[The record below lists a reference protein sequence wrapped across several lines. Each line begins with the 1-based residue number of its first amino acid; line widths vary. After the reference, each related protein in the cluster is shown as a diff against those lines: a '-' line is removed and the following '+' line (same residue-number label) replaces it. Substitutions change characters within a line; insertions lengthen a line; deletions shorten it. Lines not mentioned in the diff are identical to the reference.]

1 MPHTDKREEKGSQGV
16 TLGSLLLPTTPSP
29 IRSIYE
35 SLEERAK
42 TYDFGLLEEDVVVL
56 DTETTGLSFKNC
68 ELIEIAAAR
77 LSGREVV
84 ERYHTFVKPEGRI
97 PPQIQALTNI
107 KESDVVDA
115 PGAEEAVAGLAE
127 FVGGVPVLAHNAIFD
142 RTFVEKVPGGKE
154 VSDNWI
160 DTLALSR
167 IALPCLKSH
176 RLSDMAQ
183 AFHCDSVTHRA
194 MDDVDALCGMWRVI
208 LCGLAALPTGLLG
221 RLADLH
227 PEIDWVYRPIFSH
240 LALETEGA
248 SFSLKEV
255 RARLAMSARDC
266 SKDDAAERLDPYD
279 LPSRDEMDAAFASD
293 GVVSRMYHDFESRPE
308 QVAMAQEV
316 REALGNSTHRAIEAG
331 TGVGKSMAYLLPA
344 IEFAQRNNVTVGVA
358 TKTNALTDQLVAHE
372 LPALDAVLPDGVSFC
387 ALKGYD
393 HYPCLLRLE
402 RAASGELPLS
412 QADMGY
418 RSESAVGSD
427 MLTAIAVT
435 YAYSSQVLEGDLDTL
450 GIRWRFVPRSM
461 LTIGPSDCIH
471 NRCPFYPKECFIHG
485 ARRRAASADIV
496 VTNHSLLLRNVA
508 ADNAILP
515 PIRHWII
522 DEAHGFESEARR
534 QWAEELSAEK
544 TRETFER
551 LGGSKTGTLHAL
563 LVSMAGREG
572 STLTVGLLTKA
583 AASAARASTA
593 TASLYEAIH
602 GLVGLTDRTGGYE
615 NVTLWIDERVRESE
629 EWQSVV
635 SASTEAVEKLSETS
649 KCLDEAR
656 ESLAE
661 VDPQLADGLGEATRG
676 ISEMTDAIKD
686 IVVAPQDNMVY
697 SAELYR
703 QRKRIGQEKLVAEK
717 LDIGADLA
725 ERWMPEMESVIFT
738 SATMAV
744 GKSFNHFNHAVGF
757 DRLQAEKYK
766 DLQLDSSYDFDNHMS
781 VILAQDL
788 PAPQDKSYLAA
799 LTDLLFDVHTSM
811 EGSVLTL
818 FTNRRE
824 MERVYADLKPRLAE
838 AGLEVVCQERGSSP
852 RQLRERFLAEKRLS
866 LMALKSF
873 WEGFDA
879 AGDTLRCV
887 VIPKLPF
894 ASPQDPL
901 VKERELR
908 EDRAWWRYSLPDA
921 VLSVKQ
927 AAGRL
932 IRTAGDTGVLVLADS
947 RLVTKRYGRDFI
959 NSLPSHNIQ
968 RLETENVG
976 KYIRMWRTTHESTR

>member
-1 MPHTDKREEKGSQGV
+1 MHHTDKREEKGSQGV

-127 FVGGVPVLAHNAIFD
+127 FVGGMPVLAHNAIFD

-208 LCGLAALPTGLLG
+208 LCGLAAWPAGLLG

-255 RARLAMSARDC
+255 RARLAMSACDC

-316 REALGNSTHRAIEAG
+316 REALGTSTHRAIEAG

-412 QADMGY
+412 QVDMGY
-418 RSESAVGSD
+418 RSENAVGSD

-435 YAYSSQVLEGDLDTL
+435 YAYSSQVLEGDLDAL

-544 TRETFER
+544 TRVTFER

-572 STLTVGLLTKA
+572 STLAVGLLTKA

-602 GLVGLTDRTGGYE
+602 GLVRLADRTGGYE

-635 SASTEAVEKLSETS
+635 RASTEAVEKLSETS

-661 VDPQLADGLGEATRG
+661 VDPQLADGLGEAMRG

-824 MERVYADLKPRLAE
+824 MERVYADLKPRLE
-838 AGLEVVCQERGSSP
+838 EVGLEVVCQERGSSP

-866 LMALKSF
+866 FMALKSF

>member
-1 MPHTDKREEKGSQGV
+1 MPQNDRREERGSRGV
-16 TLGSLLLPTTPSP
+16 TLGSLLLPTTPSSV
-29 IRSIYE
+29 RKVYE

-56 DTETTGLSFKNC
+56 DTETTGLSFKDC

-77 LSGREVV
+77 LYGREVV

-107 KESDVVDA
+107 SEADVVDA
-115 PGAEEAVAGLAE
+115 PSAEEAVTGLAE
-127 FVGGVPVLAHNAIFD
+127 FVGGVPVLAHNATFD
-142 RTFVEKVPGGKE
+142 RTFIEKVPGGRE
-154 VSDNWI
+154 VTDNWI

-194 MDDVDALCGMWRVI
+194 MDDIDALCGMWRII
-208 LCGLAALPTGLLG
+208 LCGLAALPAGLLG

-227 PEIDWVYRPIFSH
+227 TEIDWAYRPIFSH

-248 SFSLKEV
+248 SFSLKET
-255 RARLAMSARDC
+255 RARLATAVQESRK
-266 SKDDAAERLDPYD
+266 SDAAERLDPYD
-279 LPSRDEMDAAFASD
+279 VPSRGEVDAAFGSD
-293 GVVSRMYHDFESRPE
+293 GVVSRMYRDFESRPE
-308 QVAMAQEV
+308 QIAMAQEV
-316 REALGNSTHRAIEAG
+316 REALETSTHRAIEAG

-344 IEFAQRNNVTVGVA
+344 IEFAQRNDVTVGVA

-372 LPALDAVLPDGVSFC
+372 LPALDAALPDGVSFT

-393 HYPCLLRLE
+393 HYPCLMRLE
-402 RAASGELPLS
+402 RAASGDLPFS
-412 QADMGY
+412 QVDMGY
-418 RSESAVGSD
+418 RSENAVGSD

-435 YAYSSQVLEGDLDTL
+435 YAYSSQALEGDLDAL

-461 LTIGPSDCIH
+461 LTIGPSDCTH

-485 ARRRAASADIV
+485 ARRRAASSDVV

-515 PIRHWII
+515 PVRHWII

-544 TRETFER
+544 TREVFER
-551 LGGSKTGTLHAL
+551 LGGSKTGTLHSL
-563 LVSMAGREG
+563 LVTVAGKDG
-572 STLTVGLLTKA
+572 STLSAGLLTKA
-583 AASAARASTA
+583 AASAARASTS

-602 GLVGLTDRTGGYE
+602 GLVPIADHSGGYE
-615 NVTLWIDERVRESE
+615 NVTLWIDDKVRRTE
-629 EWQSVV
+629 EWQDVV
-635 SASTEAVEKLSETS
+635 SASTAALERLSETS

-656 ESLAE
+656 EALAD
-661 VDPQLADGLGEATRG
+661 VDPQLADNLGEESRG
-676 ISEMTDAIKD
+676 ISEMVAAIRD
-686 IVVAPQDNMVY
+686 IIVEPQDNMVY
-697 SAELYR
+697 SAELFR
-703 QRKRIGQEKLVAEK
+703 QRKRMALEKLVAEK

-725 ERWMPEMESVIFT
+725 TLWLPEMESVIFT

-757 DRLQAEKYK
+757 DRLEPEKYK

-781 VILAQDL
+781 VVLAQDL
-788 PAPQDKSYLAA
+788 PAPQDRSYLPA
-799 LTDLLFDVHTSM
+799 LTDLLFDVHKAM
-811 EGSVLTL
+811 GGSVLTL

-824 MERVYADLKPRLAE
+824 MERVYADLKPRLE
-838 AGLEVVCQERGSSP
+838 AVGLEVVCQERGSSP
-852 RQLRERFLAEKRLS
+852 RHLRERFLAEKSLS

-947 RLVTKRYGRDFI
+947 RLVTKRYGRDFL
-959 NSLPSHNIQ
+959 NSLPSHNVQ
-968 RLETENVG
+968 RLETQNVG
-976 KYIRMWRTTHESTR
+976 KYIKIWRNTHE

>member
-1 MPHTDKREEKGSQGV
+1 MPHTDKREEKGSQSV

-42 TYDFGLLEEDVVVL
+42 IYDFGLLEEDVVVL

-208 LCGLAALPTGLLG
+208 LCGLAALPAGLLG

-227 PEIDWVYRPIFSH
+227 PEIDWAYRPIFSH

-255 RARLAMSARDC
+255 RARLTMSACDC

-316 REALGNSTHRAIEAG
+316 REALGTSTHRAIEAG

-372 LPALDAVLPDGVSFC
+372 LPALNAVLPDGVSFC

-393 HYPCLLRLE
+393 HYPCLMRVE

-412 QADMGY
+412 QVDMGY
-418 RSESAVGSD
+418 RSENAVGSD

-435 YAYSSQVLEGDLDTL
+435 YAYSSQVLEGDLDAL

-572 STLTVGLLTKA
+572 STLAVGLLTKA
-583 AASAARASTA
+583 AASAARATTA

-602 GLVGLTDRTGGYE
+602 GLVGLADRTGGYE

-781 VILAQDL
+781 VVLAQDL

-824 MERVYADLKPRLAE
+824 MERVYADLKPRLE
-838 AGLEVVCQERGSSP
+838 EVGLEVVCQERGSSP

-959 NSLPSHNIQ
+959 SSLPSHNIQ

-976 KYIRMWRTTHESTR
+976 KYIRMWCTTHESTR

>member
-1 MPHTDKREEKGSQGV
+1 MPHTDKREKKGSQGV

-115 PGAEEAVAGLAE
+115 PGAEDAVAGLAE

-227 PEIDWVYRPIFSH
+227 PEIDWAYRPIFSH

-255 RARLAMSARDC
+255 RARLAMSACDC

-308 QVAMAQEV
+308 QVVMAQEV
-316 REALGNSTHRAIEAG
+316 RETLGTSTHRAIEAG
-331 TGVGKSMAYLLPA
+331 TGVGKSMAYLLPE

-393 HYPCLLRLE
+393 HYPCLMRLE

-412 QADMGY
+412 QVDMGY
-418 RSESAVGSD
+418 RSENAVGSD

-435 YAYSSQVLEGDLDTL
+435 YA
-450 GIRWRFVPRSM
+450 
-461 LTIGPSDCIH
+461 
-471 NRCPFYPKECFIHG
+471 
-485 ARRRAASADIV
+485 
-496 VTNHSLLLRNVA
+496 
-508 ADNAILP
+508 
-515 PIRHWII
+515 
-522 DEAHGFESEARR
+522 
-534 QWAEELSAEK
+534 
-544 TRETFER
+544 
-551 LGGSKTGTLHAL
+551 
-563 LVSMAGREG
+563 
-572 STLTVGLLTKA
+572 
-583 AASAARASTA
+583 
-593 TASLYEAIH
+593 
-602 GLVGLTDRTGGYE
+602 
-615 NVTLWIDERVRESE
+615 
-629 EWQSVV
+629 
-635 SASTEAVEKLSETS
+635 
-649 KCLDEAR
+649 
-656 ESLAE
+656 
-661 VDPQLADGLGEATRG
+661 
-676 ISEMTDAIKD
+676 
-686 IVVAPQDNMVY
+686 
-697 SAELYR
+697 
-703 QRKRIGQEKLVAEK
+703 
-717 LDIGADLA
+717 
-725 ERWMPEMESVIFT
+725 
-738 SATMAV
+738 
-744 GKSFNHFNHAVGF
+744 
-757 DRLQAEKYK
+757 
-766 DLQLDSSYDFDNHMS
+766 
-781 VILAQDL
+781 
-788 PAPQDKSYLAA
+788 
-799 LTDLLFDVHTSM
+799 
-811 EGSVLTL
+811 
-818 FTNRRE
+818 
-824 MERVYADLKPRLAE
+824 
-838 AGLEVVCQERGSSP
+838 
-852 RQLRERFLAEKRLS
+852 
-866 LMALKSF
+866 
-873 WEGFDA
+873 
-879 AGDTLRCV
+879 
-887 VIPKLPF
+887 
-894 ASPQDPL
+894 
-901 VKERELR
+901 
-908 EDRAWWRYSLPDA
+908 
-921 VLSVKQ
+921 
-927 AAGRL
+927 
-932 IRTAGDTGVLVLADS
+932 
-947 RLVTKRYGRDFI
+947 
-959 NSLPSHNIQ
+959 
-968 RLETENVG
+968 
-976 KYIRMWRTTHESTR
+976 